1 MADLRF
7 KARSVYL
14 GNKVSV
20 WLLQELEMSIM
31 SLSTERVWIYY
42 GSHHPPATSE
52 VYVVKSVCMHAHMC
66 KNVKDGWGEKNGHL
80 VNLPNVTNSC
90 GKLSPRTCFCLGT
103 DWPAQGDCNRQ
114 LLSDERL
121 VLASWRPLGR
131 ANCRI
136 GNVGFVIKL
145 RVREALLKFLLAGWE
160 LKLHTTASCFLIVAA
175 TNVTKITHR
184 SWP

>member
-31 SLSTERVWIYY
+31 SLSTQRVWNYY
-42 GSHHPPATSE
+42 RSHHPPATSE

-80 VNLPNVTNSC
+80 VNLPNVTNSFAESSLP
-90 GKLSPRTCFCLGT
+90 GLVSAWARTDPHRVTATGSFFLKSAWCWPPGGPWEEQTAALGM
-103 DWPAQGDCNRQ
+103 
-114 LLSDERL
+114 L
-121 VLASWRPLGR
+121 VL
-131 ANCRI
+131 
-136 GNVGFVIKL
+136 
-145 RVREALLKFLLAGWE
+145 
-160 LKLHTTASCFLIVAA
+160 
-175 TNVTKITHR
+175 
-184 SWP
+184 